1 MSCRG
6 PLGGSLSYLEREI
19 EVVWLQEVVEAVD

>member
-1 MSCRG
+1 MSCRR
-6 PLGGSLSYLEREI
+6 PLGGSLSRLKEEI